1 MHGIFYI
8 CHENTS
14 AAVIDFTRPTT
25 QPWDWDVRLNILP
38 EDWHQVALEMRKS
51 NGIRDGDI

>member
-25 QPWDWDVRLNILP
+25 TTLGLGCKAQYLTRRLASSCSGN
-38 EDWHQVALEMRKS
+38 A
-51 NGIRDGDI
+51 